1 MEMLYH
7 SVSDLIRLSNE
18 HQIPLWKV
26 VLLADVQE
34 RQVTEEE
41 SFETMRQMYQAMRQA
56 DQEYDGLIVSAS
68 GMAGGDGEK
77 LHAYN
82 ASGRSLA
89 GGYMGLVMEKAV
101 KMGESNACMKRIV
114 AAPTAGACGVIPAV
128 FLSYE
133 EYCKEEEERM
143 VEALFVSAGIGAV
156 IAENASIAGAS
167 GGCQAEIG
175 SASAMAAGGLAY
187 LQGGDAECIA
197 NATAFALKNMLGL
210 TCDPVCGLVEVPCIK
225 RNSAGAVNAAAS
237 AQMAM
242 AGIKSAI
249 PVDEV
254 IDSMR
259 RIGNALPAA
268 LRETSEGGLAVTE
281 SARKIAERMG
291 KKEHISEE
299 SRGSSENRKNQTARD
314 CAAYQSC
321 QGC

>member
-1 MEMLYH
+1 MYRSLKEICKEAAATGC
-7 SVSDLIRLSNE
+7 SFWELIQKDDCR
-18 HQIPLWKV
+18 
-26 VLLADVQE
+26 E
-34 RQVTEEE
+34 RQIAQEE
-41 SFETMRQMYQAMRQA
+41 SFVQLQRMYQAMKEA
-56 DQEYDGLIVSAS
+56 DQDYDATLHSRSGLV
-68 GMAGGDGEK
+68 GTDGGK
-77 LHAYN
+77 LEHYVEQEEPICGDFL
-82 ASGRSLA
+82 GR
-89 GGYMGLVMEKAV
+89 VMEKAV

-133 EYCKEEEERM
+133 EYCKETENRM

-197 NATAFALKNMLGL
+197 NAAAFALKNMLGL

-225 RNSAGAVNAAAS
+225 RNSAGAVNAAVS

-249 PVDEV
+249 PADEV
-254 IDSMR
+254 VDSMR

-291 KKEHISEE
+291 KKEHIAKKTRE
-299 SRGSSENRKNQTARD
+299 GNENQ
-314 CAAYQSC
+314 
-321 QGC
+321 